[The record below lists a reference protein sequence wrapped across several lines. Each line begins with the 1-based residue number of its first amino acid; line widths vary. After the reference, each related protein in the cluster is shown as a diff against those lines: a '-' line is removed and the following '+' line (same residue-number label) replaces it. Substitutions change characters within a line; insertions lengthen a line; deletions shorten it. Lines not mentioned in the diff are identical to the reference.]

1 MKSSKI
7 RKIQR
12 AICADKSRITS
23 DIQRITDMQQK
34 VNDNYD
40 LFKKYNKLS
49 GQMNL
54 NGRRI
59 K

>member
-23 DIQRITDMQQK
+23 DIQRISDMQQK

-40 LFKKYNKLS
+40 WFKKYNKLV

-54 NGRRI
+54 NGRKI

>member
-1 MKSSKI
+1 MKSSNI
-7 RKIQR
+7 RKMQR

-23 DIQRITDMQQK
+23 DIQRISGMQQK
-34 VNDNYD
+34 VNDNYNWD
-40 LFKKYNKLS
+40 KGYNKLV
-49 GQMNL
+49 GKMNI

>member
-7 RKIQR
+7 RKIQC